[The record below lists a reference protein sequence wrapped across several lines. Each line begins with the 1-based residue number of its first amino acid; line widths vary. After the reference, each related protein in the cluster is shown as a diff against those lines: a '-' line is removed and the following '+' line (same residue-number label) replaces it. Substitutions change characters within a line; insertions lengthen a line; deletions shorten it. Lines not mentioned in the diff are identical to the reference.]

1 MHEGTHAEV
10 EGAARFGVRPVAHVR
25 VCGDGVAGLAF
36 GRIPSGCGRH
46 LAEGFA
52 QRFFQV
58 GAGLRP
64 AFGVRPPVGV
74 RRRGELA
81 EHHVGVGCEVG
92 VHVDARLDA
101 LGVRPFGLAD
111 LGALALLED
120 DHVRRDFG
128 MRREGRVGQAD
139 RSHELGALGDPSAGG
154 GILLV
159 ERAFGRDESHDAS
172 RPHQVERPREEP
184 IVHEQPL
191 VPMAGIVDLVAAE
204 GHVSHRDVERFV
216 VEVCVLEAAVDDLRG
231 RMEGAGD
238 ARGQAVELHADEA
251 AARKRLRHGGEER
264 ARAA

>member
-1 MHEGTHAEV
+1 
-10 EGAARFGVRPVAHVR
+10 
-25 VCGDGVAGLAF
+25 
-36 GRIPSGCGRH
+36 
-46 LAEGFA
+46 
-52 QRFFQV
+52 
-58 GAGLRP
+58 
-64 AFGVRPPVGV
+64 
-74 RRRGELA
+74 
-81 EHHVGVGCEVG
+81 
-92 VHVDARLDA
+92 
-101 LGVRPFGLAD
+101 
-111 LGALALLED
+111 
-120 DHVRRDFG
+120 
-128 MRREGRVGQAD
+128 MRREGRGGQAD

-154 GILLV
+154 GIRLV